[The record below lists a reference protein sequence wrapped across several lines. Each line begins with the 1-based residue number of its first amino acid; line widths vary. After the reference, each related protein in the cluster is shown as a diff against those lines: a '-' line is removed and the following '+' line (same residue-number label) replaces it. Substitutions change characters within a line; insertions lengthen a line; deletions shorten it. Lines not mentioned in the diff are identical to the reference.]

1 MSIVSILVFVSQ
13 AARRLAIKAKN
24 KAVTAVSN
32 RIEKVEAEQ
41 VKLEGHRSKLMVACH
56 DKHYARKGELTTEYN
71 IALAKLQAKFD
82 KDMGAEDKAFKENK
96 AVIALT
102 SQAASNQLKAELVAL
117 RSELDHLTK

>member
-24 KAVTAVSN
+24 KAISAVSN
-32 RIEKVEAEQ
+32 RIKKVEAEQ
-41 VKLEGHRSKLMVACH
+41 VKLESHRSSLMISCH

-71 IALAKLQAKFD
+71 AALAKLQAKFN
-82 KDMGAEDKAFKENK
+82 KDMDAEDKAFKENK
-96 AVIALT
+96 SVIALT
-102 SQAASNQLKAELVAL
+102 SQAASNQLKGELVAL

>member
-41 VKLEGHRSKLMVACH
+41 VKLEAHRSSLMIACH
-56 DKHYARKGELTTEYN
+56 DKHYTRKGELTTEYN
-71 IALAKLQAKFD
+71 NALAKLQAKFN
-82 KDMGAEDKAFKENK
+82 KDMDAEDKSFAENK
-96 AVIALT
+96 SVIALT
-102 SQAASNQLKAELVAL
+102 SQAASNQLKSELAAL

>member
-13 AARRLAIKAKN
+13 AARRLAVKAKN

-32 RIEKVEAEQ
+32 RIEKVSAEQ
-41 VKLEGHRSKLMVACH
+41 VKLEEHRSKLMVACH
-56 DKHYARKGELTTEYN
+56 SKHYEAQGKLIAEYN
-71 IALAKLQAKFD
+71 KALAKLEAKLKVDMD
-82 KDMGAEDKAFKENK
+82 KEDKSFAENK